1 MSKADPERAAT
12 RLFCRS
18 LRHSLGYSSMYSLSR
33 RVRASAAPPIPRAAE
48 WAAAF
53 TPTPEQPLLNLS
65 QGVPGAP
72 PPQAML
78 DQLADAV
85 KDPGTTGYG
94 ALAGDLALR
103 EVVAEEA
110 TRIYAAP
117 GRIAVENVAITAGC
131 NLASIS
137 LLSPLLLLPSLIAAP
152 AFRHSTPR

>member
-1 MSKADPERAAT
+1 
-12 RLFCRS
+12 
-18 LRHSLGYSSMYSLSR
+18 MYSLSH

-53 TPTPEQPLLNLS
+53 SPTPEQPLLNLS

-78 DQLADAV
+78 DELADAV
-85 KDPGTTGYG
+85 KDPATTGYG
-94 ALAGDLALR
+94 ALAGDHALR
-103 EVVAEEA
+103 EAVAEEA